1 MKHLILLIILLTV
14 ETVLSQQSYDFAIP
28 VPPNGKEITTISKSY
43 FGNYSSKQV
52 DVDYE
57 FNKEGVWAIAFIY
70 STISRETIRESS
82 KYRVKDGFLFGVH
95 ETDSIPCELQG
106 EYYHFAVK
114 YKEQI
119 AGGTAKNILVKISES
134 SYILNFEDNGH
145 YTPSLF
151 EFKGKSL
158 NVQHFTYEEG
168 SKLFDGILNRTET
181 STPQMNYILLEPT
194 ATEWNAIPQKDIL
207 GEKIIFGRM

>member
-1 MKHLILLIILLTV
+1 MKYLFLIALLFSFQTAF
-14 ETVLSQQSYDFAIP
+14 SQQSYDFAKP

-57 FNKEGVWAIAFIY
+57 FNKEGVWAIALIY
-70 STISRETIRESS
+70 SSISRETIRESS
-82 KYRVKDGFLFGVH
+82 KYSVKDGFLFGVH

-106 EYYHFAVK
+106 EFYHFAVK

-119 AGGTAKNILVKISES
+119 IGGATKNILVKVSES
-134 SYILNFEDNGH
+134 SYILNFENEGH

-168 SKLFDGILNRTET
+168 STLFDGITNRIET

-194 ATEWNAIPQKDIL
+194 TTEWNAIPQKDIL
-207 GEKIIFGRM
+207 GEKITFGRI